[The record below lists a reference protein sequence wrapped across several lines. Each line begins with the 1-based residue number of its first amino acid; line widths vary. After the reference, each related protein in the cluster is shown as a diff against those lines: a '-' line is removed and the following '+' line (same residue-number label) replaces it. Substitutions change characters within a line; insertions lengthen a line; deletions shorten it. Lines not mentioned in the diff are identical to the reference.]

1 MEEGGP
7 PELISGDEAQPDANS
22 QKNFYWDVAK
32 KITLMNTMGWL
43 SAGFGVRN
51 DDLKA
56 VGIGALSV
64 LCGEKSAE
72 VWPKDRVAG
81 VINLV
86 DATGAAIWT
95 AGIAARNPYA
105 KAAGPALCAAVNLVS
120 AGVQYYR
127 GDKNWSRKLV
137 DVANR
142 TAFSISEYTGSPP
155 VRMMAFASETVGHFW
170 DARQDKGMIPH
181 GFGTSAWALG
191 AVRKSDTVESV
202 GAGFVAFAET
212 GRLAYAVKK
221 RWAETSSAEA
231 APKQSG
237 SEPAPVPGG
246 DSTVGPAPE
255 VSLRLPANPVAEAL
269 HSAVPTA
276 SRPKNSQVSVSVA
289 AVPAP
294 GAETPVPVAAEA
306 FTPAAPMVSRAEKPL
321 VPRPEKSAVS
331 RPGTV
336 VSGPVAAV
344 PVPAAGTSVP
354 MAPEVFDPAVSA
366 VSGAVAIAAPRQY
379 AASAPA
385 RMQPDSAQGERSGI
399 PSRPSTRPASTPVP
413 VKAVRTRRA

>member
-1 MEEGGP
+1 MLDSVDRPRESAYARGDTDIEMRRVEEGGP
-7 PELISGDEAQPDANS
+7 PELIFDDETQPDANA

-72 VWPKDRVAG
+72 VWPTDRVAG

-105 KAAGPALCAAVNLVS
+105 KAAGPALCAAVNLAS

-127 GDKNWSRKLV
+127 GDKNWHRKLV

-155 VRMMAFASETVGHFW
+155 VRMMAFVSETVGHLW
-170 DARQDKGMIPH
+170 DARQDKGML
-181 GFGTSAWALG
+181 ALG
-191 AVRKSDTVESV
+191 IGTATWAMGARLKSDTVESV
-202 GAGFVAFAET
+202 GSGGVAFAEA

-221 RWAETSSAEA
+221 RWEETSSAEA
-231 APKQSG
+231 APQQPGSG
-237 SEPAPVPGG
+237 PASVPGG
-246 DSTVGPAPE
+246 GSTVVPAPE
-255 VSLRLPANPVAEAL
+255 VSLRLPANPIAAAL
-269 HSAVPTA
+269 HSADSRPVAAA
-276 SRPKNSQVSVSVA
+276 SRPEE
-289 AVPAP
+289 P
-294 GAETPVPVAAEA
+294 
-306 FTPAAPMVSRAEKPL
+306 
-321 VPRPEKSAVS
+321 AVS
-331 RPGTV
+331 RPKPA
-336 VSGPVAAV
+336 VSGPVGAV

-354 MAPEVFDPAVSA
+354 MAPEVFDPAAPA
-366 VSGAVAIAAPRQY
+366 VPGPAAIAAPRQY

-385 RMQPDSAQGERSGI
+385 RMQPDSAPEDRSGI
-399 PSRPSTRPASTPVP
+399 PSRPGSGPASTPVP
-413 VKAVRTRRA
+413 VKAVRVRRR